1 MIQGHFSRT
10 HTSLAVR
17 TLVALLT
24 ICVCSQVAL
33 AQSIKLTSVGG
44 CGQTPPNLR
53 VDIRESS
60 IVISDAFLG
69 QLGSFNLDQN
79 GAFSGQV
86 GLDVFNGN
94 TKTRTIT
101 VQKARCLFSGNLP
114 EAAPRL
120 PTPSVERPPSRAP
133 SPNAPS
139 SALPPAPSAPQQQP
153 QRPAQA
159 PPIQAAPPP
168 ASPPPIAAVSLA
180 NLINRHSPMLGVKT
194 ASKVIE
200 GDARDILFFF
210 NETDSA
216 PNGVRGLSGDITFSK
231 GAIRVCLI
239 GESKAP
245 DEFMDWVKIDWVQQ
259 NFTIENFNLKLDR
272 CQFVATKSSE
282 QKAAPYDLFAVER
295 RLLTNNVNVET
306 QSLVDIAQMIH
317 KQVLAYFSTSEWAP
331 FEVYQEARR
340 AEAEKNL
347 KLLRA
352 GKLEGYGLA
361 LLVPELDVACGSD
374 AQDKEVLNEV
384 ALRGLQSFTEP
395 NIRNKKRL
403 TLLQGTAEAIFV
415 QAKRRQCGFIV
426 GDATYLKPIVSAL
439 ERDGQKVTIAPLWLK
454 PEKVDEII
462 KIVASKSK
470 DVNLQTQRRE
480 LEQRERDAEATRKQE
495 EARQKVDQED
505 KLASAKKANDD
516 KEKQEDLK
524 RMRKLVESRG
534 QALVDIHNAG
544 VRKHVGKSERMGDGW
559 SPFPSWF
566 LDRVKE
572 EWQFGDTKAT
582 LEDYGLAKWRSRLIE
597 AVVVKVEFP
606 MVNRLIGERQTACW
620 QFVWINDE
628 EFNMMRNAIAVPCDK
643 YVTAFKKWTDE
654 NLFKS
659 QWKL

>member
-1 MIQGHFSRT
+1 MMSFRWLGALTLGIACVLLATTAQAQGMECQDASGKRISITGGSCPFGLT
-10 HTSLAVR
+10 P
-17 TLVALLT
+17 VA
-24 ICVCSQVAL
+24 
-33 AQSIKLTSVGG
+33 
-44 CGQTPPNLR
+44 
-53 VDIRESS
+53 
-60 IVISDAFLG
+60 
-69 QLGSFNLDQN
+69 
-79 GAFSGQV
+79 
-86 GLDVFNGN
+86 
-94 TKTRTIT
+94 
-101 VQKARCLFSGNLP
+101 
-114 EAAPRL
+114 
-120 PTPSVERPPSRAP
+120 RAP
-133 SPNAPS
+133 VPEPPKPAPPPVI
-139 SALPPAPSAPQQQP
+139 AAPPAPRAPTPPVQ
-153 QRPAQA
+153 AA
-159 PPIQAAPPP
+159 PPPVQAAPPP
-168 ASPPPIAAVSLA
+168 ASPPPISAVSLA
-180 NLINRHSPMLGVKT
+180 NLINRYTPLLGVKT

-216 PNGVRGLSGDITFSK
+216 PNGVRGLSGDITFSRST
-231 GAIRVCLI
+231 IRVCLI

-245 DEFMDWVKIDWVQQ
+245 DEFIDWVKIDWVQQ

-306 QSLVDIAQMIH
+306 QSLVDIAQMIN
-317 KQVLAYFSTSEWAP
+317 KKVLAYFSTSEWAP

-374 AQDKEVLNEV
+374 AEDKEVLNEV

-572 EWQFGDTKAT
+572 EWEFGDTKAT

-606 MVNRLIGERQTACW
+606 MINRLIGERQTACW

-628 EFNMMRNAIAVPCDK
+628 EFNIMRNAIAVPCDK
-643 YVTAFKKWTDE
+643 YAAAFKKWTDE